1 MSDNNNHEDN
11 SSFNL
16 YTDTEVNRFLNQNMN
31 LIFVNMTEDC
41 QERIPT
47 ELPEFPRLFYSKWME
62 SQKWDQDEDHD
73 AFDIKVSFLLIRES
87 ERVDLIIEYFNEKL
101 KNMNSD
107 RPTENKGFE
116 HGADGGIKSVYNTSE
131 EYARSNRDIEKDF
144 VFNFRTFKEVSTKLY
159 SLKR

>member
-1 MSDNNNHEDN
+1 
-11 SSFNL
+11 
-16 YTDTEVNRFLNQNMN
+16 
-31 LIFVNMTEDC
+31 MTEDC

-116 HGADGGIKSVYNTSE
+116 HGADGGIKPVHNTSE

-144 VFNFRTFKEVSTKLY
+144 VFSFRIF
-159 SLKR
+159 